1 MARGR
6 IVVVGSCNIDMYIL
20 TDNIPKPGETVLGRE
35 FQMNPGGK
43 GANQAVAAARAGSEI
58 FLVANVG
65 DDVFGNQMVSN
76 LAKERVSTDYL
87 TLDRA
92 SSTGVAMIMVDS
104 AGQNIIAVAPGANMA
119 LSRRHVDRAEDTI
132 KNADYVLVQ
141 MEIPQETIEYAITLA
156 KEVRTPVV
164 LNAAPARA
172 KVLSAETIAMVET
185 LVVNESEARALT
197 DIEVADDAG
206 AEAAARKLQS
216 MGAKRVVV
224 TLGAK
229 GALAVAKDSL
239 YVPAREVEAVDTVG
253 AGDAFCGAL
262 VTALAEGEEFAEAVR
277 FANAAGA
284 LACMKVGAQ
293 SSLPSRIDIESFARE

>member
-1 MARGR
+1 
-6 IVVVGSCNIDMYIL
+6 
-20 TDNIPKPGETVLGRE
+20 
-35 FQMNPGGK
+35 
-43 GANQAVAAARAGSEI
+43 
-58 FLVANVG
+58 
-65 DDVFGNQMVSN
+65 
-76 LAKERVSTDYL
+76 
-87 TLDRA
+87 
-92 SSTGVAMIMVDS
+92 
-104 AGQNIIAVAPGANMA
+104 MA

-141 MEIPQETIEYAITLA
+141 MEIPQETIEHAITLA

-197 DIEVADDAG
+197 DIEVTDDAG

-239 YVPAREVEAVDTVG
+239 YVPARKVDAVDTVG

-262 VTALAEGEEFAEAVR
+262 VTALAEGEELGEAVR

-293 SSLPSRIDIESFARE
+293 SSLPSRVDIESFARE